1 MREIKFRGKRV
12 DNGEWA
18 FGYYWSNE
26 CGNHFIRVTKEQD
39 GETIVLYDVEVD
51 PETIGQYTG
60 LKDKNG
66 KEIYK
71 GDLLFAVD
79 IYEKLKGFVSWWLDR
94 WVLTYK
100 VEQTEQLQNQSLM
113 IIADHTEIIG
123 NIHDNPELLEVK

>member
-66 KEIYK
+66 YT
-71 GDLLFAVD
+71 D
-79 IYEKLKGFVSWWLDR
+79 IYEGD
-94 WVLTYK
+94 
-100 VEQTEQLQNQSLM
+100 
-113 IIADHTEIIG
+113 IIDIEG
-123 NIHDNPELLEVK
+123 NIRGNIYEAPKIIEGTTDFIIQGFGTKNWNTTYQKAMDRGCQNS